1 MNNTSS
7 SLSSLCPIISLVLVS
22 MAPKSSKKR
31 AAAAAGAAGSD
42 VKGNAKADTKPA
54 KKKVKVE
61 FPRLP
66 ASSPTADELKKW
78 AHKALD
84 EKAFYYVIIHHYQFH
99 YTIYNNVPGTVLKPY
114 WNDLTG
120 LYHRIS
126 LDRERAYLAHH
137 PNFKTESDSHVC
149 NFASQ
154 IPEARDG
161 IDTDK
166 FHSDLKPYCVRNS
179 IGTAEAQPEGQILLL
194 GLLNWDR

>member
-1 MNNTSS
+1 
-7 SLSSLCPIISLVLVS
+7 

-31 AAAAAGAAGSD
+31 VAASGAKSVD
-42 VKGNAKADTKPA
+42 
-54 KKKVKVE
+54 KKVKVE

-78 AHKALD
+78 SHKSLD
-84 EKAFYYVIIHHYQFH
+84 EKASYYLIIHYYQFK

-114 WNDLTG
+114 WNNLTG
-120 LYHRIS
+120 FYHRIS

-149 NFASQ
+149 NFASE
-154 IPEARDG
+154 IPEARDS

-166 FHSDLKPYCVRNS
+166 FHSDLKPYFFCDT
-179 IGTAEAQPEGQILLL
+179 IGIAKAQPAGQILVL
-194 GLLNWDR
+194 GHLNWDR